1 MGFPRYVL
9 SYWFP
14 ELRAT
19 INDPTATLADWFND
33 SGGISSTGLRVN
45 TNTAITLSA
54 VWRAVSIYSSLI
66 ASLPIQ
72 LFRKTDDKTEQIK
85 EHPGLDLM
93 AVKPNE
99 VMTAFTFKETLQ
111 TYPLTWGNG
120 YAYIWMSN
128 GNPKELQLLK
138 PNDVAVKSTN
148 GRDIFYDVTGFR
160 NNIPARNMLH
170 MKGMSFDGFVGK
182 SPIGVASESMGGGLA
197 LQQFANKFF
206 ANGANSSGVLIHP
219 GVLKPE
225 GKKNIRDSFRRDN
238 QGLKNASD
246 VMILEEGMKFI
257 PLTIPP
263 ETAQFLQ
270 SRKFSV
276 LEIAR
281 WYGLPPHLLM
291 DNDKATY
298 NNTEL
303 QGIEFLTY
311 SLRSWLKRWE
321 SELDLKLLTTEQ
333 QKNHF
338 FKFNINALLRAD
350 SKSRAIF
357 YRIMLD
363 MGVFNINKVL
373 SLENMNGIGPDGD
386 KHLVQLARTD
396 IKNIGSNGDVNN
408 KQLSK
413 EIVDLIFKEKSHGQ
427 IL

>member
-1 MGFPRYVL
+1 MGFWRYL
-9 SYWFP
+9 LNYFKS
-14 ELRAT
+14 ESRAT
-19 INDPTATLADWFND
+19 INDPTATLEDWFGLEG
-33 SGGISSTGLRVN
+33 GGITSTGLRVN

-72 LFRKTDDKTEQIK
+72 LFKRTDNKTEQIK
-85 EHPGLDLM
+85 EHSGLDLM

-128 GNPKELQLLK
+128 GTPKELQLLK
-138 PNDVAVKSTN
+138 PSDVSVKSTN

-206 ANGANSSGVLIHP
+206 ANGANSSGLLMHP
-219 GVLKPE
+219 GVLGDQ
-225 GKKNIRDSFRRDN
+225 GKKNLRAAFKRDN
-238 QGLKNASD
+238 QGLKNASG
-246 VMILEEGMKFI
+246 VMILEEGMKFQ

-270 SRKFSV
+270 SRQFSV

-291 DNDKATY
+291 DNSKATY
-298 NNTEL
+298 ANTEL
-303 QGIEFLTY
+303 QGIEFLVY

-321 SELDLKLLTTEQ
+321 SEMDLKLLTTSQ
-333 QKNHF
+333 QRDHF
-338 FKFNINALLRAD
+338 FKFNINALLRGD
-350 SKSRAIF
+350 SAARAVF
-357 YRIMLD
+357 YRTMLD
-363 MGVFNINKVL
+363 MGVFNINEVRR
-373 SLENMNGIGPDGD
+373 LENMNGIGKAGE

-396 IKNIGSNGDVNN
+396 LEKIGANGNVMD
-408 KQLSK
+408 KDLAK
-413 EIVDLIFKEKSHGQ
+413 EIVDLIYKEKNNGDN
-427 IL
+427 